1 MDPQEISQ
9 NLSIEALTELAFTDE
24 LTKLKNRRWLF
35 DYLDGWCSAEGTRDQ
50 NLSLVVLDLDKF
62 KLINDTH
69 GHLAGDEAIKWM
81 AETITNSIRSNDIF
95 VRYAGDEFVLVLPG
109 LDKRTGEHV
118 AKQLCARLARTPLEL
133 ESLDEPL
140 HVTISLGVAEFPG
153 DADTPRGLFEC
164 ADAALYVAKEGGRN
178 CVAVY
183 GVSDPSNIPIPLLL
197 KNFPGPKL
205 IGRVSDLI
213 RCQSV
218 CMDAENDSQVVIV
231 KGVDGVGKTRLL
243 RELQAS
249 REQIDQTVLWADCL
263 RERQHVPY
271 APLAEAVHS
280 IFDKNPRLMERA
292 VTLLDEGTI
301 STLANWLSELGEP
314 SNIALVSDS
323 EEGRRA
329 VFSAWLSLLQVI
341 ATGQPVVLIL
351 DDLEFADRATL
362 AIFRFLAGESLGE
375 EKRPAIAAFLAHNLD
390 NAGLSNSPAL
400 KQFLDEIG
408 LSDRSATIE
417 LEGLDTESVG
427 DLVDSILQR
436 HSMPSDFAHK
446 LENLT
451 KGNPLFIEE
460 VLVALILSHS
470 LVREDGSWSLEAEG
484 VVLPNNL
491 TDVLLVHLESLD
503 EESADA
509 VLQASALGTHFH
521 IDLFCRVLEFNP
533 GRALQVLD
541 KGIGFRLL
549 EVVEGTGNRRY
560 RFVHR
565 CLRDVTYEVVGAEVR
580 QRVHARA
587 VSLGDQVVVSDLEE
601 ALDDVNWHAE
611 RAGGIAGRYRPRAIS
626 RYASLFSDDE
636 IDDYF
641 QIAGSEAAPRA
652 DFEVAEASSRLTDVS
667 RELVAPVLTALVTV
681 HRGHRMYPPGSRY
694 TIRAVRKF
702 LRSLDEIFLHLPAIT
717 LKEKEGRLEVN
728 SELFEEGTFGLP
740 EELTLDLLRSAGVHS
755 ITLNRLVKETEVERL
770 ATGLIRFDIMSGPDA
785 WSEHLKDA
793 GCKGVGVVPK
803 EYRAVT
809 RDQSRLSSAR
819 ALQGIASQRRDEK
832 ADLLSQIVR
841 YMVGVA
847 EAVHLFPIGS
857 KTTEQALDAL
867 VNVLGLAYRIV
878 PTVNVCI
885 TAEGVLL
892 NDARIDERTFGPSVH
907 RLQAFMDSRKLRSI
921 SLHAGVSKEEL
932 ASFFTVPE
940 IDETTS
946 EAPVYNFAHIEV
958 DQYFF
963 VAADAQGGVVSGGSG
978 DSKKKVRLDRATFLR
993 RVLEGSASD
1002 LLSDDILTRVP
1013 TVLSDTWLDGDH
1025 ESTQAV
1031 VGKLFGALE
1040 EIESEMRNGAL
1051 VRIARMLSSSSQ
1063 LLTREILR
1071 IAQPHLRVLLQ
1082 QERDERALNTLIE
1095 LSETLIRDCLAGR
1108 EVENAARLIRELGRT
1123 LQDDMRA
1130 PATCR
1135 ENALEAIGR
1144 IMHSTEFN
1152 CVLNALWSPSKD
1164 RREHA
1169 LFLLESCGAPAASSI
1184 LEEVIRA
1191 KNTESRQLLARILA
1205 GMNVLES
1212 VQDGL
1217 NEWIGPS
1224 AESPIVVALL
1234 EVLEII
1240 DPSPVEALFRA
1251 FSHPDKVVKQAA
1263 SKVVH
1268 RLEGDARREVLSR
1281 LLEIPDER
1289 TRAAAAKLV
1298 GKTRPPRA
1306 ASLLLPLLSDETNG
1320 ETVHVE
1326 VCNALGRIR
1335 DPKTIQP
1342 LRRLLR
1348 HGSLLS
1354 RFSKKAASTDVR
1366 VAALSAISRMP
1377 GRLAMQTLTEHSDD
1391 SDERIRTA
1399 ARHAVSGFHRVPSS
1413 TQVRKTGSTAEH
1425 KPESE

>member
-1 MDPQEISQ
+1 MDPQSISQ

-24 LTKLKNRRWLF
+24 LTKLRNRRWLF
-35 DYLDGWCSAEGTRDQ
+35 DFLDEWCSSESTRDQ
-50 NLSLVVLDLDKF
+50 NLSLVVLDLDRF
-62 KLINDTH
+62 KQINDKH

-81 AETITNSIRSNDIF
+81 AETITNSIRANDIF

-118 AKQLCARLARTPLEL
+118 AKQLCARLARTPLDI

-153 DADTPRGLFEC
+153 DADTPRGLFDC

-178 CVAVY
+178 QVAVF
-183 GVSDPSNIPIPLLL
+183 GLNDPSNIPIPVLL

-218 CMDAENDSQVVIV
+218 CLDAENDSQVVIV
-231 KGVDGVGKTRLL
+231 KGPDGIGKTRLL

-271 APLAEAVHS
+271 APLAEAVHTT
-280 IFDKNPRLMERA
+280 FDKNPRLMERA
-292 VTLLDEGTI
+292 VTLLDEETVSI
-301 STLANWLSELGEP
+301 LANWLSELGEP
-314 SNIALVSDS
+314 ASEMLASDS
-323 EEGRRA
+323 EDVRRT

-341 ATGQPVVLIL
+341 GTNQPVVLIL

-362 AIFRFLAGESLGE
+362 SVFRFLAGDALSE
-375 EKRPAIAAFLAHNLD
+375 EKRPSLAAFLAHNLD
-390 NAGLSNSPAL
+390 DAALSSSPSL
-400 KQFLDEIG
+400 KQLLDEIG
-408 LSDRSATIE
+408 ESDRSSTIE
-417 LEGLDTESVG
+417 LEGLGRDAVG
-427 DLVDSILQR
+427 DLVDSILQK
-436 HSMPSDFAHK
+436 HNIPLDFAHK

-451 KGNPLFIEE
+451 RGNPLFIEE
-460 VLVALILSHS
+460 VLVALILSQS
-470 LVREDGSWSLEAEG
+470 LISEDGSWSLDAQG

-491 TDVLLVHLESLD
+491 TDVLLVHLETLD

-509 VLQASALGTHFH
+509 VLQASALGTQFH
-521 IDLFCRVLEFNP
+521 IDLFCRVLEFNR

-541 KGIGFRLL
+541 KAVGFRLL
-549 EVVEGTGNRRY
+549 ELVEGSGHRRY

-601 ALDDVNWHAE
+601 ALDDVSWHAD
-611 RAGGIAGRYRPRAIS
+611 RAGGMSAKYRPKALS
-626 RYASLFSDDE
+626 RFASLFSDDE
-636 IDDYF
+636 VDDYF

-652 DFEVAEASSRLTDVS
+652 DFEVAEASSRLNDDS

-681 HRGHRMYPPGSRY
+681 HRGYRMYPPGSRY

-702 LRSLDEIFLHLPAIT
+702 LRTLDEIFVHIPAIT

-728 SELFEEGTFGLP
+728 GDLLEEGAFGLP

-755 ITLNRLVKETEVERL
+755 VTLNRLVKEPEVERL

-785 WSEHLKDA
+785 WAEHLRAA

-803 EYRAVT
+803 EYKAVT
-809 RDQSRLSSAR
+809 RDQSRLASAR

-867 VNVLGLAYRIV
+867 LNVLNLAYRIV

-921 SLHAGVSKEEL
+921 SLHGGATKEEL

-940 IDETTS
+940 VDETTS
-946 EAPVYNFAHIEV
+946 EAPVYNFPHIEV

-963 VAADAQGGVVSGGSG
+963 VAADAQGGVVAG
-978 DSKKKVRLDRATFLR
+978 DAGSKKSVRLDRETFLR

-1040 EIESEMRNGAL
+1040 EIDSDLRNGAL
-1051 VRIARMLSSSSQ
+1051 IRIARQ
-1063 LLTREILR
+1063 
-1071 IAQPHLRVLLQ
+1071 
-1082 QERDERALNTLIE
+1082 
-1095 LSETLIRDCLAGR
+1095 
-1108 EVENAARLIRELGRT
+1108 
-1123 LQDDMRA
+1123 
-1130 PATCR
+1130 
-1135 ENALEAIGR
+1135 
-1144 IMHSTEFN
+1144 
-1152 CVLNALWSPSKD
+1152 
-1164 RREHA
+1164 
-1169 LFLLESCGAPAASSI
+1169 
-1184 LEEVIRA
+1184 
-1191 KNTESRQLLARILA
+1191 
-1205 GMNVLES
+1205 
-1212 VQDGL
+1212 
-1217 NEWIGPS
+1217 
-1224 AESPIVVALL
+1224 IVV
-1234 EVLEII
+1234 
-1240 DPSPVEALFRA
+1240 D
-1251 FSHPDKVVKQAA
+1251 
-1263 SKVVH
+1263 
-1268 RLEGDARREVLSR
+1268 GDDFA
-1281 LLEIPDER
+1281 
-1289 TRAAAAKLV
+1289 V
-1298 GKTRPPRA
+1298 G
-1306 ASLLLPLLSDETNG
+1306 
-1320 ETVHVE
+1320 
-1326 VCNALGRIR
+1326 
-1335 DPKTIQP
+1335 
-1342 LRRLLR
+1342 
-1348 HGSLLS
+1348 
-1354 RFSKKAASTDVR
+1354 
-1366 VAALSAISRMP
+1366 
-1377 GRLAMQTLTEHSDD
+1377 
-1391 SDERIRTA
+1391 
-1399 ARHAVSGFHRVPSS
+1399 
-1413 TQVRKTGSTAEH
+1413 
-1425 KPESE
+1425 